1 MYPNIEEDNA
11 ELAQLN
17 AEIEKVKKQ
26 LAARQYKYEEVPQ
39 PKTQVGWSSYIVN
52 NDRGMLDK
60 YQDAERQWYTLKE
73 QERHA
78 KELADEQ
85 ARNARELADKQ
96 RAQQDMMN
104 MDENM
109 KNRSIAA
116 INYQYA
122 QQALKLDNSR
132 DPATKAMLEQK
143 AAEAKATLDYW
154 NKRTGLVDKDVK
166 KELKN
171 EVKGEVKASEEEPK
185 GTTLAVDIADM
196 DMYISGKK
204 KFATIK
210 EQQELIKKAKADPA
224 YNTDANYRDKV
235 NGLEVIKSTEAINAA
250 SAEKLKKDQAVYSKL
265 SKIEKANYLDEHPE
279 YDSVDGKL
287 KYKNK

>member
-17 AEIEKVKKQ
+17 AEIDKVKKQ
-26 LAARQYKYEEVPQ
+26 LAARQSKYEEVPQ

-60 YQDAERQWYTLKE
+60 YQDAERQWYNLKE

-78 KELADEQ
+78 K
-85 ARNARELADKQ
+85 ELADKQ

-116 INYQYA
+116 VNYQYA
-122 QQALKLDNSR
+122 QQALKLDKSR
-132 DPATKAMLEQK
+132 DPDVKNMLEQK
-143 AAEAKATLDYW
+143 LAEAKATLDYW

-166 KELKN
+166 KELKD
-171 EVKGEVKASEEEPK
+171 EVKSEVKASEDESD
-185 GTTLAVDIADM
+185 GTTLKVDISDYKAITTFDTEK
-196 DMYISGKK
+196 DKNAVLNKIKSDPAFKTDENLRNEYNRLN
-204 KFATIK
+204 TIK
-210 EQQELIKKAKADPA
+210 TK
-224 YNTDANYRDKV
+224 
-235 NGLEVIKSTEAINAA
+235 EAIKAA

-265 SKIEKANYLDEHPE
+265 SKIDKANYLDEHPE

>member
-26 LAARQYKYEEVPQ
+26 LAARQSKYEEVPQ

-96 RAQQDMMN
+96 RMQQDLIN
-104 MDENM
+104 MDEIE

-122 QQALKLDNSR
+122 QQARKLDKSG
-132 DPATKAMLEQK
+132 DKEVEALLKQK
-143 AAEAKATLDYW
+143 ESEAKATLDYW
-154 NKRTGLVDKDVK
+154 NKRYGYTKSNDK
-166 KELKN
+166 KELKD
-171 EVKGEVKASEEEPK
+171 EVKTEVKESEEAPK
-185 GTTLAVDIADM
+185 STTSRAVDMADM
-196 DMYISGKK
+196 DAYISGVK

-210 EQQELIKKAKADPA
+210 EHQDFVNKAKAHPS
-224 YNTDANYRDKV
+224 YNDKGDYRDKV
-235 NGLEVIKSTEAINAA
+235 NKLEAVKSTEAIKKADEANKTKWRNEYNAL
-250 SAEKLKKDQAVYSKL
+250 SPLQQRLWKKNNPA
-265 SKIEKANYLDEHPE
+265 KAKAIG
-279 YDSVDGKL
+279 V
-287 KYKNK
+287 

>member
-1 MYPNIEEDNA
+1 MYQELEELDK
-11 ELAQLN
+11 
-17 AEIEKVKKQ
+17 EIVKVKEQ
-26 LAARQYKYEEVPQ
+26 LAARQSKYEEVPQ

-60 YQDAERQWYTLKE
+60 YQDAERQWYNLKE

-78 KELADEQ
+78 K
-85 ARNARELADKQ
+85 ELADKQ

-116 INYQYA
+116 VNYQYA

-132 DPATKAMLEQK
+132 DPNVKNMLEQK
-143 AAEAKATLDYW
+143 LAEAKATLDYW
-154 NKRTGLVDKDVK
+154 NKRTGMVKNDVK
-166 KELKN
+166 KELN
-171 EVKGEVKASEEEPK
+171 DEVKTDVDESKVEPE
-185 GTTLAVDIADM
+185 GTTLNVDISDYKAITTFDTEK
-196 DMYISGKK
+196 DKK
-204 KFATIK
+204 AVLDK
-210 EQQELIKKAKADPA
+210 IKKDPA
-224 YNTDANYRDKV
+224 FNTDDKLR
-235 NGLEVIKSTEAINAA
+235 NEYNRLSAIKTKEAINAA
-250 SAEKLKKDQAVYSKL
+250 RADKLKKDQVVYSKL

-287 KYKNK
+287 KYKSK

>member
-17 AEIEKVKKQ
+17 AEIEMVKKQ
-26 LAARQYKYEEVPQ
+26 LAERQSKYEDVPQ
-39 PKTQVGWSSYIVN
+39 PKTQVGWASYIVN

-60 YQDAERQWYTLKE
+60 YQDAERNWYNLKE

-78 KELADEQ
+78 KELAD
-85 ARNARELADKQ
+85 KQ
-96 RAQQDMMN
+96 RTQQDMMN

-116 INYQYA
+116 VNYQYA

-132 DPATKAMLEQK
+132 DPATRAMLEQK

-154 NKRTGLVDKDVK
+154 NKRTGYGNKEIK
-166 KELKN
+166 KELN
-171 EVKGEVKASEEEPK
+171 DEVKVEVDESK
-185 GTTLAVDIADM
+185 GTTSRAVDMADM
-196 DMYISGKK
+196 DAYISGKK

-210 EQQELIKKAKADPA
+210 EQQEFIEKAKSDPDYNIAGDYRAKVNDLEAVKSIEALKKVDEANKTKWRNEYNALSPLMQRKWKKDNPTKAKAIG
-224 YNTDANYRDKV
+224 V
-235 NGLEVIKSTEAINAA
+235 
-250 SAEKLKKDQAVYSKL
+250 
-265 SKIEKANYLDEHPE
+265 
-279 YDSVDGKL
+279 
-287 KYKNK
+287 

>member
-17 AEIEKVKKQ
+17 AEIDMVKKQ
-26 LAARQYKYEEVPQ
+26 LAARQSKYEEVPQ

-78 KELADEQ
+78 KELAD
-85 ARNARELADKQ
+85 KQ
-96 RAQQDMMN
+96 REQQDMMN

-171 EVKGEVKASEEEPK
+171 DVKTEVKATEDEPK
-185 GTTLAVDIADM
+185 GTTSRAVDMADM
-196 DMYISGKK
+196 DAYISGKK

-210 EQQELIKKAKADPA
+210 EQQEFIKKAKSDPS
-224 YNTDANYRDKV
+224 YNVEGDYRTKV
-235 NGLEVIKSTEAINAA
+235 NDIEALKSTEAIKKADEENKTKWRNEYNAL
-250 SAEKLKKDQAVYSKL
+250 SPLQQRKWKKDNPT
-265 SKIEKANYLDEHPE
+265 KAKAIG
-279 YDSVDGKL
+279 V
-287 KYKNK
+287 

>member
-17 AEIEKVKKQ
+17 AEIDKVKKQ
-26 LAARQYKYEEVPQ
+26 LAARQSKYEEVPQ

-60 YQDAERQWYTLKE
+60 YQDAERNWYTRKE
-73 QERHA
+73 EERHA
-78 KELADEQ
+78 KELAEEQ
-85 ARNARELADKQ
+85 ARNAKEIADKQ
-96 RAQQDMMN
+96 RTQQDLMN

-116 INYQYA
+116 VNYQYA

-154 NKRTGLVDKDVK
+154 NKRTGLVDNDVK

-171 EVKGEVKASEEEPK
+171 EVKATEEEPK

-196 DMYISGKK
+196 DIYISGKK

-210 EQQELIKKAKADPA
+210 EQQDLIKKAKADPA

-235 NGLEVIKSTEAINAA
+235 NSLEVVKSIEAINKADEA
-250 SAEKLKKDQAVYSKL
+250 NKTKWRNEYNTLSPLQQRKWKKDNPT
-265 SKIEKANYLDEHPE
+265 KAKAIG
-279 YDSVDGKL
+279 V
-287 KYKNK
+287 

>member
-26 LAARQYKYEEVPQ
+26 LAARQSKYEEVPQ

-154 NKRTGLVDKDVK
+154 NKRTGELVDKDVK

-171 EVKGEVKASEEEPK
+171 EVKTEVKESEEAPND
-185 GTTLAVDIADM
+185 TTSRAVDMADM

-210 EQQELIKKAKADPA
+210 EQQDFINRVKADPS
-224 YNTDANYRDKV
+224 YIVEGDYHTKV
-235 NGLEVIKSTEAINAA
+235 NDLEAVKSTEAI
-250 SAEKLKKDQAVYSKL
+250 KKADEAN
-265 SKIEKANYLDEHPE
+265 KAKWRKE
-279 YDSVDGKL
+279 YDALSPLQQRLWK
-287 KYKNK
+287 KNNPTKAKAIGV

>member
-26 LAARQYKYEEVPQ
+26 LATRQSKYEEVPQ

-60 YQDAERQWYTLKE
+60 YQDAERQWYNLKE

-85 ARNARELADKQ
+85 ARNAKELADKQ

-122 QQALKLDNSR
+122 QQALKLDTSR

-143 AAEAKATLDYW
+143 LAEAKATLDYW
-154 NKRTGLVDKDVK
+154 NKRTGLVKNDA
-166 KELKN
+166 KEELN
-171 EVKGEVKASEEEPK
+171 DDEVDESKEAPKVEPKVEPK
-185 GTTLAVDIADM
+185 GTTLAVDISDM
-196 DMYISGKK
+196 DMYITGKK
-204 KFATIK
+204 KFTTIK
-210 EQQELIKKAKADPA
+210 EQQDFVKKAKADPA

-235 NGLEVIKSTEAINAA
+235 NNLEVIKSIEAI
-250 SAEKLKKDQAVYSKL
+250 KKAD
-265 SKIEKANYLDEHPE
+265 EANKKKWRKE
-279 YDSVDGKL
+279 YDALPPSGQRDWKEANPKKAKAIGV
-287 KYKNK
+287 

>member
-17 AEIEKVKKQ
+17 AEIDKVKKQ
-26 LAARQYKYEEVPQ
+26 LAARQSKYEEVPQ

-60 YQDAERQWYTLKE
+60 YQDAERQWYNLKE

-78 KELADEQ
+78 KELAGEQ
-85 ARNARELADKQ
+85 ARNAEKLADKQ

-166 KELKN
+166 KELN
-171 EVKGEVKASEEEPK
+171 DEVKTEVKATEDEPK
-185 GTTLAVDIADM
+185 GTTLNVDISDYKAITSFDT
-196 DMYISGKK
+196 KK
-204 KFATIK
+204 DKQATLNKI
-210 EQQELIKKAKADPA
+210 KADPA
-224 YNTDANYRDKV
+224 INTNENLRNEYNRLNA
-235 NGLEVIKSTEAINAA
+235 IKTKEAIKAA

-287 KYKNK
+287 KYKNE

>member
-1 MYPNIEEDNA
+1 MYQELEELDK
-11 ELAQLN
+11 
-17 AEIEKVKKQ
+17 EIAKVKEQ
-26 LAARQYKYEEVPQ
+26 LAARQSKYEEVPQ

-60 YQDAERQWYTLKE
+60 YQDAERQWYNFKE
-73 QERHA
+73 QERHS
-78 KELADEQ
+78 KELT
-85 ARNARELADKQ
+85 DKQ

-122 QQALKLDNSR
+122 QQALKLDTSR

-143 AAEAKATLDYW
+143 LAEAKATLDYW
-154 NKRTGLVDKDVK
+154 NKRTGLVKNDVK
-166 KELKN
+166 KEMKD
-171 EVKGEVKASEEEPK
+171 EVKTEVDESKEAPKVEPKVEPK
-185 GTTLAVDIADM
+185 GTTLAVDISDM

-210 EQQELIKKAKADPA
+210 DQQDLIKKAKADPA

-235 NGLEVIKSTEAINAA
+235 NNLEVIKSIEAI
-250 SAEKLKKDQAVYSKL
+250 KKADEAN
-265 SKIEKANYLDEHPE
+265 KAKWRNE
-279 YDSVDGKL
+279 YDALTPSGQRDWKRNNPKKAKAIGV
-287 KYKNK
+287 

>member
-26 LAARQYKYEEVPQ
+26 LAARQSKYEEVPQ

-132 DPATKAMLEQK
+132 DPATRAMLEQK

-154 NKRTGLVDKDVK
+154 NKRTGLFNNDVK
-166 KELKN
+166 KELKD
-171 EVKGEVKASEEEPK
+171 EVKSEVKASEAAPNDN
-185 GTTLAVDIADM
+185 TSRAVDMADM
-196 DMYISGKK
+196 EAYISGKK

-210 EQQELIKKAKADPA
+210 EHQDFINKAKADPS
-224 YNTDANYRDKV
+224 YNVEGEYRTKV
-235 NGLEVIKSTEAINAA
+235 NDLEAVKSTEAIKKADEANKTKWRNEYNAL
-250 SAEKLKKDQAVYSKL
+250 SPLQQRLWKKNNPT
-265 SKIEKANYLDEHPE
+265 KAKAIG
-279 YDSVDGKL
+279 V
-287 KYKNK
+287 

>member
-26 LAARQYKYEEVPQ
+26 LAARQSKYEEVPQ

-85 ARNARELADKQ
+85 ARNAKELADKQ

-154 NKRTGLVDKDVK
+154 NKRTGMVDKDVK
-166 KELKN
+166 KELKD
-171 EVKGEVKASEEEPK
+171 EVKTEVKASEEAPND
-185 GTTLAVDIADM
+185 TTSRAVDMADM
-196 DMYISGKK
+196 DAYISGKK

-210 EQQELIKKAKADPA
+210 EQQDFIKKAKADPA

-235 NGLEVIKSTEAINAA
+235 NSLEVVKSTEAIKKADAA
-250 SAEKLKKDQAVYSKL
+250 N
-265 SKIEKANYLDEHPE
+265 KAKWRKE
-279 YDSVDGKL
+279 YDALTSSRQREWKELNPDKAKAIGV
-287 KYKNK
+287 

>member
-26 LAARQYKYEEVPQ
+26 LAARQSKYEEVPQ

-85 ARNARELADKQ
+85 ARNAKELADKQ
-96 RAQQDMMN
+96 RIQQDLLN
-104 MDENM
+104 MDEIQ

-122 QQALKLDNSR
+122 QQARKLDNSK
-132 DPATKAMLEQK
+132 DPDIEAILEQK
-143 AAEAKATLDYW
+143 EAEAKAILDYW
-154 NKRTGLVDKDVK
+154 NKRYGYSENNNK
-166 KELKN
+166 KELKDDVKT
-171 EVKGEVKASEEEPK
+171 EVEGSKVAPK
-185 GTTLAVDIADM
+185 GTTSRAVDMADM
-196 DMYISGKK
+196 DAYISGKK
-204 KFATIK
+204 KFTTIK
-210 EQQELIKKAKADPA
+210 DQQDFIKKAKAHPD
-224 YNTDANYRDKV
+224 YNIKGDYRTKV
-235 NGLEVIKSTEAINAA
+235 NDLEAIKSIEAIKKADEANKTKWRNEYN
-250 SAEKLKKDQAVYSKL
+250 SLKPSRQREWKELNPD
-265 SKIEKANYLDEHPE
+265 KAKAIG
-279 YDSVDGKL
+279 V
-287 KYKNK
+287 

>member
-17 AEIEKVKKQ
+17 AEIDKVKKQ
-26 LAARQYKYEEVPQ
+26 LAARQSKYEEVPQ

-78 KELADEQ
+78 KELAD
-85 ARNARELADKQ
+85 KQ

-122 QQALKLDNSR
+122 QQALKLDKSR
-132 DPATKAMLEQK
+132 DPDVKNMLEQK
-143 AAEAKATLDYW
+143 LAEAKATLDYW
-154 NKRTGLVDKDVK
+154 NKRTGLVGKGIK
-166 KELKN
+166 KELKD
-171 EVKGEVKASEEEPK
+171 EVKAEVKESEEGPD
-185 GTTLAVDIADM
+185 GTTLKVDISDYKAITTFDTEK
-196 DMYISGKK
+196 DKNAVLNK
-204 KFATIK
+204 IK
-210 EQQELIKKAKADPA
+210 SDPA
-224 YNTDANYRDKV
+224 FKTDENLRNEYNRLNA
-235 NGLEVIKSTEAINAA
+235 IKTKEAINAA
-250 SAEKLKKDQAVYSKL
+250 RAEQLKKDQAVYSKL